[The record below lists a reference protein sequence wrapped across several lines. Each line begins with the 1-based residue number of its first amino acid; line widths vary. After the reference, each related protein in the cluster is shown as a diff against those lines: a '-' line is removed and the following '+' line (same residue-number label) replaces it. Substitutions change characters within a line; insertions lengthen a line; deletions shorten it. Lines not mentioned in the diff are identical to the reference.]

1 MPCDFFKPEIQLSML
16 SIWKEI
22 LLLNKKTVEND
33 KKNDIVVWWL
43 CSVQMKAISVD
54 IEGGT
59 FLISDILHAAK
70 HESMCF

>member
-22 LLLNKKTVEND
+22 LLLNKKTM
-33 KKNDIVVWWL
+33 NDIVVWWL